1 MWSIRGSEEQ
11 GIEGDGTRISLL
23 GKQEYQDMNMA
34 DKNSR
39 VPGSFSFSGDVD
51 YNMPMRILVV
61 EDDKKV
67 GGFLK
72 QGLQEEQYAVDVCR
86 NGTDALY
93 MAQINPY
100 DVIIL
105 DIMLPG
111 MDGLTV
117 CREMRKKD
125 ILTPILMLTAKDEIV
140 DKVTGLAEGA
150 DDYLTKPFSFDEL
163 LARIRALLRRSQ
175 DYKTKVLKA
184 GDLELDPMKRAVIR
198 AGKKIE
204 LTGKEYALLEYL
216 LRNRGRT
223 VTPSMILEHVWDM
236 NYVGSS
242 NIVNVYINHLR
253 NKIDK
258 DFDSTLIQTIRG
270 HGFRIDED

>member
-1 MWSIRGSEEQ
+1 
-11 GIEGDGTRISLL
+11 
-23 GKQEYQDMNMA
+23 MA
-34 DKNSR
+34 DKTSR
-39 VPGSFSFSGDVD
+39 VSDAFSFSKVVN
-51 YNMPMRILVV
+51 YNKPMRILVV

-67 GGFLK
+67 RGFLR
-72 QGLQEEQYAVDVCR
+72 QGLQEEQYAVDECR

-93 MAQINPY
+93 LAQINPY

-111 MDGLTV
+111 MDGFTV
-117 CREMRKKD
+117 CREIRQKG
-125 ILTPILMLTAKDEIV
+125 ILTPILMLTAKDEIE
-140 DKVTGLAEGA
+140 DKVTGLSEGA

-163 LARIRALLRRSQ
+163 LARVRALLRRSQ

-184 GDLELDPMKRAVIR
+184 GDLELDPLRRVVTR
-198 AGKKIE
+198 AGKKID

-216 LRNRGRT
+216 MRNRGRT
-223 VTPSMILEHVWDM
+223 VTPSMILNHVWDM
-236 NYVGSS
+236 DYVGSS

-253 NKIDK
+253 NKIDR
-258 DFDSTLIQTIRG
+258 DFDIKLIQTVRG